1 MAPLCRLMDETFIIV
16 SHDMDLVKDICDRV
30 ALMKG
35 GKIVR
40 IGSPSEIL
48 SSFSGSSSGQ
58 NVSRDG
64 ITEP

>member
-1 MAPLCRLMDETFIIV
+1 MSWVYGL
-16 SHDMDLVKDICDRV
+16 

-58 NVSRDG
+58 NVSRGG

>member
-1 MAPLCRLMDETFIIV
+1 
-16 SHDMDLVKDICDRV
+16 VKDICDRV

-40 IGSPSEIL
+40 IGLPSEIL
-48 SSFSGSSSGQ
+48 SSFSGTPSGQ
-58 NVSRDG
+58 NVPYDG